1 MCIRDSFYGPLLG
14 WEVDPGLGAGM
25 ARVEGYGDHLAR
37 TVYPEIDANQEG
49 APPGFRDVVAG
60 VLEDGGPPRHSVT
73 FAVADRDTAAA
84 AAERAGG
91 VVLSSAD
98 TEWTREAEV
107 RDPQGAVLTLSQF
120 TPPEGF

>member
-1 MCIRDSFYGPLLG
+1 M
-14 WEVDPGLGAGM
+14 
-25 ARVEGYGDHLAR
+25 
-37 TVYPEIDANQEG
+37 
-49 APPGFRDVVAG
+49 AG
-60 VLEDGGPPRHSVT
+60 VLEDGGPPRHTVT
-73 FAVADRDTAAA
+73 FAVADRDDAAA